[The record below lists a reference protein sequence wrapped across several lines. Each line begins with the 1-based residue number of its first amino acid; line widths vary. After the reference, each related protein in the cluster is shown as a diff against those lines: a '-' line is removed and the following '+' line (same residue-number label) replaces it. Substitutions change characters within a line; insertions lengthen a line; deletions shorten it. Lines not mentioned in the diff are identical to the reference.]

1 MNSLSPGASPLHFDR
16 PVASNGYVWWY
27 LDALSDD
34 GRHGLTLIAMLGC
47 VFSPYYSHAR
57 RRGPTDPL
65 QHCAMNVALYGATG
79 RRWSMTER
87 PAHRVQ
93 RSADQ
98 LSIGPS
104 SMRWNGSSL
113 DIEIEEI
120 TAPLPRSLRGRIR
133 VHPAALAERRFDL
146 DAAGRHRWR
155 PYSPRCRV
163 ELSFTN
169 PDVSWQGD
177 AYLDSNDGDAPLE
190 SDFLSWTWSRGSR
203 GSRTTVLYDVERR
216 TGGAF
221 NLALDFDGRGDVTP
235 FAPPPS
241 VALPRTPWRMARS
254 TRSDADFTP
263 RVIDTLEDGPFYARS
278 VLATRI
284 GGEAITAVHES
295 LSLKRFESRWIQAL
309 LPVRMPRWTR

>member
-1 MNSLSPGASPLHFDR
+1 MNSTSAGISPLHFDR
-16 PVASNGYVWWY
+16 PVARNGYVWWY

-47 VFSPYYSHAR
+47 VFSPYYAHAR

-79 RRWSMTER
+79 RRWAMTER
-87 PAHRVQ
+87 PTHRVQ

-104 SMRWNGSSL
+104 SMRWNGAWL
-113 DIEIEEI
+113 DIDIDET
-120 TAPLPRSLRGRIR
+120 TAPLPRRLRGRIR
-133 VHPAALAERRFDL
+133 VHPASLAERRFDL

-155 PYSPRCRV
+155 PYAPRCRV
-163 ELSFTN
+163 ELAFTN
-169 PDVSWQGD
+169 PGLSWHGD
-177 AYLDSNDGDAPLE
+177 AYLDSNDGDVPLE

-203 GSRTTVLYDVERR
+203 GTRTTVLYDVERR
-216 TGGAF
+216 SGDALS
-221 NLALDFDGRGDVTP
+221 LALDFAANGDVTA
-235 FAPPPS
+235 FDPPPRA
-241 VALPRTPWRMARS
+241 ALARTPWRMARS
-254 TRSDADFTP
+254 TRSDPGFSP

-278 VLATRI
+278 VLETRI
-284 GGEAITAVHES
+284 GGDPITAVHES
-295 LSLKRFESRWIQAL
+295 LSLTRFESRWIQAL